1 MTDLSNN
8 PLLHPPKLP
17 NGAPPLDAIK
27 TEHYLPAIREA
38 VKEARAEIEAIKNN
52 PEKPTF
58 KNTIEALEFSGKN
71 MARISAIFSNISSSN
86 ADDALR
92 AIEEEFE
99 VELVKFG
106 NDVSLD
112 PALFARVKD
121 VYDNRAAFNLTPV
134 QTRLLESSYKGFV
147 RGGANLDDAGKQ
159 RLREI
164 SEKMSE
170 LTTKYAQNV
179 LKSTAAFEKVIDDE
193 KTLAGLPDRVK
204 NNYKAAAEAK
214 GLKGK
219 WLIKLSPPPIDIAT
233 HAENRALREEI
244 YRARLDVAY
253 KGEFD
258 NSQIALDIAKLR
270 HERAK
275 LLGFDT
281 HADFVLAERMA
292 KDRKTVE
299 EFLATNK
306 TAYRVAAEEHKREVE
321 AFAKKQGFT
330 ETVQPW
336 DFSFY
341 ERMLQEEKFS
351 LDVEALRP
359 YFELNRVLKGMFD
372 HAEKLF
378 GVKLEEQPEGKYP
391 VYHSD
396 VKVYE
401 VKDKQSGELL
411 GTFYTDFYARNGLKR
426 GGAWMSS
433 FRERQGDNIPF
444 ITNNCNYEKPADGS
458 PVLLSFDEVTTMFHE
473 FGHGLHGL
481 LAKGEYG
488 SLNGTNVKWDFVELP
503 SQVQENW
510 ARTKAVL
517 DTFAVHHE
525 TGEKLPADMIKKL
538 IEMEN
543 FGAGYFGLRQTFLGL
558 LDMAYHAVDPSTLKS
573 IEEIEDKV
581 VAEAA
586 LFPRVAGPM
595 SASFSHIFS
604 GGYSSGYYSYKWAE
618 VLDAD
623 VFAAFE
629 KSGDLYNPELAGKLR
644 KLYESGDNEDP
655 SILFKNVMGRDP
667 DAAALFRRQ
676 GLTPPP
682 PKNGGNGTGPRPPSM

>member
-8 PLLHPPKLP
+8 PLINPPKLP
-17 NGAPPLDAIK
+17 YDAPPLDIVK
-27 TEHYLPAIREA
+27 TEHFLPAIKAA
-38 VKEARAEIEAIKNN
+38 VAEARAEVEAIKTN
-52 PEKPTF
+52 PAAPSF
-58 KNTIEALEFSGKN
+58 DNTIVALENSGKT
-71 MARISAIFSNISSSN
+71 MSRVGSIFSNLSSSN

-99 VELVKFG
+99 IEMVKFG

-112 PALFARVKD
+112 PVLFARVKA
-121 VYDNRAAFNLTPV
+121 VYDNRTAFNLTPV
-134 QTRLLESSYKGFV
+134 QNRLLENSYKGFV
-147 RGGANLDDAGKQ
+147 RGGALLDEAGKQ

-179 LKSTAAFEKVIDDE
+179 VKSTAAYERVIDNE
-193 KTLAGLPDRVK
+193 AELAGLPERVK
-204 NNYKAAAEAK
+204 NNYKSAADAK
-214 GLKGK
+214 GLTGK
-219 WLIKLSPPPIDIAT
+219 WLIKLSPPPVDIAT

-244 YRARLDVAY
+244 YRARLNVAY

-258 NSQIALDIAKLR
+258 NSAIALDIVRLR
-270 HERAK
+270 FERAK
-275 LLGFDT
+275 LLGFET

-292 KDRKTVE
+292 KNRKTVE
-299 EFLATNK
+299 DFLATNK
-306 TAYRVAAEEHKREVE
+306 VAYRAAAEAHKREVE
-321 AFAKKQGFT
+321 DFARKQGFS
-330 ETVQPW
+330 ETFQPW
-336 DFSFY
+336 DFAFY

-359 YFELNRVLKGMFD
+359 YFELNNVLKGMFA

-378 GVKLEEQPEGKYP
+378 GIKISEQPDGKYP
-391 VYHSD
+391 VYHAD

-401 VKDKQSGELL
+401 VTDAKTGEML
-411 GTFYTDFYARNGLKR
+411 GPFYTDFYARAGLKR

-433 FRERQGDNIPF
+433 FRERAGDQVPL
-444 ITNNCNYEKPADGS
+444 ITNNCNYEKPGDGS

-481 LAKGEYG
+481 LAKGPYG

-510 ARTKAVL
+510 ARSKAVL
-517 DTFAVHHE
+517 DTFAAHHQ
-525 TGEKLPADMIKKL
+525 TGEKLPADMIQKL

-543 FGAGYFGLRQTFLGL
+543 FGAGFFGLRQTFLGA
-558 LDMAYHAVDPSTLKS
+558 LDMAYHGVDPSTITS
-573 IEEIEDKV
+573 IEEVEDRI
-581 VAEAA
+581 VAETQ

-595 SASFSHIFS
+595 SAAFGHIFA
-604 GGYSSGYYSYKWAE
+604 GGYSAGYYSYKWAE

-629 KSGDLYNPELAGKLR
+629 KSGDLYHPDLAAKLR

-655 SILFKNVMGRDP
+655 AILFENLMGRGP
-667 DAAALFRRQ
+667 DAEALFRRQ
-676 GLTPPP
+676 GITPPP
-682 PKNGGNGTGPRPPSM
+682 KAGGQGPRPPAP

>member
-8 PLLHPPKLP
+8 PLLNPPQLP
-17 NGAPPLDAIK
+17 NGAPPLDRIK

-58 KNTIEALEFSGKN
+58 ANTIEALEFSGKN

-112 PALFARVKD
+112 PALFARVKE
-121 VYDNRAAFNLTPV
+121 VYDNRASFNLTPV
-134 QTRLLESSYKGFV
+134 QNRLLESSYKGFV

-193 KTLAGLPDRVK
+193 KVLAGLPERVK

-244 YRARLDVAY
+244 YRARLNVAY

-258 NSQIALDIAKLR
+258 NSAIALDIAKLR

-275 LLGFDT
+275 LLGFET

-292 KDRKTVE
+292 KDRKTVQD
-299 EFLATNK
+299 FLQTNK
-306 TAYRVAAEEHKREVE
+306 TAYRAAAEEHKREVE
-321 AFAKKQGFT
+321 AFAKTKGFS
-330 ETVQPW
+330 EQMQPW

-341 ERMLQEEKFS
+341 ERILQEEKYS

-359 YFELNRVLKGMFD
+359 YFELNRVLKGMFE

-378 GVKLEEQPEGKYP
+378 GVKLEEQAAGKYP
-391 VYHSD
+391 VYHED

-401 VKDKQSGELL
+401 VKDTKTGELL
-411 GTFYTDFYARNGLKR
+411 GTFYTDFYARSGLKR

-481 LAKGEYG
+481 LAKGQYG

-510 ARTKAVL
+510 ARTKTVL

-525 TGEKLPADMIKKL
+525 TGEKLPAEMITKL

-543 FGAGYFGLRQTFLGL
+543 FGAGFFGLRQTFLGL
-558 LDMAYHAVDPSTLKS
+558 LDMAYHAADPSTLTS

-581 VAEAA
+581 VAEAT

-595 SASFSHIFS
+595 SASFGHIFS

-629 KSGDLYNPELAGKLR
+629 KSGDLYNPELAAKLR

-667 DAAALFRRQ
+667 DASALFRRQ

-682 PKNGGNGTGPRPPSM
+682 PKNGGNGAPPRPPAI